1 MVDMRPTLTA
11 FIAGLAYALAGC
23 EREPPPAPPPVAA
36 ETGRLSFAAIREAAL
51 AAAPGDILEVELK
64 EKSGNSLYEFKI
76 LSANGRVIEVEL
88 DAATG
93 AVLKLEQE

>member
-1 MVDMRPTLTA
+1 MYSMRPKHTA
-11 FIAGLAYALAGC
+11 LIAGLACVLAAC
-23 EREPPPAPPPVAA
+23 EGEPPPAPPPVVA

-51 AAAPGDILEVELK
+51 AAAPGDILEVEMK
-64 EKSGNSLYEFKI
+64 ERGDRSLYEFKI

-93 AVLKLEQE
+93 VVLELEQE